1 MGTSFSIDRSVM
13 TTFGPRSTLRGA
25 LPNVYCA
32 GIANAD
38 EPKQLIRSRLVGLG
52 WQLSSG
58 TAPTR
63 SGRWSP
69 EIPMFARSGAIVT
82 LTGMPLCKVVTPP
95 TCQPATTYFR
105 TGFGDVL
112 RNGTSYR

>member
-1 MGTSFSIDRSVM
+1 MSFSIDRSVIK
-13 TTFGPRSTLRGA
+13 TLGPLSTLRGA

-38 EPKQLIRSRLVGLG
+38 ASKQLIKSRLVGLG
-52 WQLSSG
+52 WQLSDG
-58 TAPTR
+58 PGPTR

-69 EIPMFARSGAIVT
+69 EMPMFARSVAIVT
-82 LTGMPLCKVVTPP
+82 LTGVPLCTVVTPP
-95 TCQPATTYFR
+95 TCQPATTYLS

-112 RNGTSYR
+112 RIGTS